1 MIGKTWNISHH
12 SAANHLVRFG
22 RAGLSLPLP
31 HDLADA
37 GLKRNLTPG
46 QTAGRLPP
54 SPGSCIAA
62 LADSPQRRNA
72 W

>member
-31 HDLADA
+31 KDLADA
-37 GLKRNLTPG
+37 GLKRNLFSG
-46 QTAGRLPP
+46 QTAGR
-54 SPGSCIAA
+54 
-62 LADSPQRRNA
+62 
-72 W
+72 